1 MERVNQNILI
11 EFKKKLGSYIY
22 SVYLLLFL
30 KLILMTNMGNIKYF
44 QYIYIDIYMTTDNNK
59 TAVLIKSAILGSLR
73 AMVSLP
79 F

>member
-59 TAVLIKSAILGSLR
+59 TAVLIKSALLGSLR
-73 AMVSLP
+73 GMVSLP